1 MSDESYST
9 VFERL
14 APAMQRWIWRQGW
27 EQLRPTQEAAAP
39 LILAGDS
46 DVLIS
51 AATAAG
57 KTEAAFLPALSNAVS
72 ALARG
77 ESPLLLYVA
86 PLKAL
91 INDQRFRLEGMLEG
105 VDLMLTPWH
114 GDVGETARKRFRAQ
128 PGGVLLITPE
138 SLEAFFVHQGNRLL
152 TFFGGVQHVIVD
164 ELHAFPGSERGRQ
177 LQSLLDRLELVVGR
191 RIPRIGLSA
200 TMGNL
205 ELAAEYLRPHDG
217 SSVAIIKADEGEQ
230 ALRVQLRGYE
240 HTPARLSEKEAIAI
254 EATGSEVAIEDVT
267 DGDTLAVRDDLF
279 RVLRGSNHLV
289 FANARHTVEL
299 FADLLRRK
307 CQSEKVPQEFFPHH
321 GSLSK
326 QLRQDTE
333 ARLKEG
339 LKPTTAIC
347 TSTLEMGIDIGS
359 VESIA
364 QIGAPYQVSALR
376 QRLGRSG
383 RRGEPAV
390 LRIYIN
396 EDAITPQTPLLDRL
410 RGELFQATA
419 MVELL
424 LQGWCEAP
432 RAGRLH
438 LSTCLQQVL
447 SLICQY
453 GGVTARDLWRAL
465 AERGPFGRTLTKPML
480 VELLR
485 VMGEHDLIIQADD
498 GLLLHGERGE
508 QIVNHYDFYVTF
520 PTSEEFTL
528 YYKGRP
534 MGMLPIDGPLA
545 VGQLLIFAGRRWRV
559 DEIDPTAK
567 AIMLSPSSGGTPPL
581 FSGAGGQVDG
591 KVREAMRTLY
601 LSGIAPRYLSRGAK
615 LLFEQGVASFRTHEL
630 GSIPVILDGEQL
642 LCLPWAADRVIDTL
656 ALALLRQGI
665 GATREQFA
673 LAIQSRDVDRV
684 RDALVAFI
692 NAPPASAEVL
702 AELVPTQVQEKY
714 DPYLPPEL
722 LNADYAARALDL
734 PGALRIAEELLP
746 AFKAV
751 IPQAQGKPENV

>member
-1 MSDESYST
+1 MSEETFSSA
-9 VFERL
+9 FEQL
-14 APAMQRWIWRQGW
+14 DPAMQRWIWRQGW
-27 EQLRPTQEAAAP
+27 ERLRPTQEAAAP
-39 LILAGDS
+39 VILGGER

-51 AATAAG
+51 AATATG
-57 KTEAAFLPALSNAVS
+57 KTEAAFLPALSS
-72 ALARG
+72 ALAARARG
-77 ESPLLLYVA
+77 ESPLLLYIA

-91 INDQRFRLEGMLEG
+91 INDQRLRLEDMLEG
-105 VDLMLTPWH
+105 VDLLLTPWH
-114 GDVGETARKRFRAQ
+114 GDVGESPRKRFRAS

-138 SLEAFFVHQGNRLL
+138 SLEAFFVHQGNRLI

-191 RIPRIGLSA
+191 RVPRIGLSA
-200 TMGNL
+200 TMGSL
-205 ELAAEYLRPHDG
+205 ELAAYYLRPGDG
-217 SSVAIIKADEGEQ
+217 TSVTIIKAKEGEQ

-240 HTPARLSEKEAIAI
+240 HTPPAVSGTDAAAI
-254 EATGSEVAIEDVT
+254 ESTGGEVAIEDVT
-267 DGDTLAVRDDLF
+267 DGDALAVRDDLF

-289 FANARHTVEL
+289 FANARNTVEL
-299 FADLLRRK
+299 YADLLRRK
-307 CQSEKVPQEFFPHH
+307 CRSERVPQEFFPHH

-333 ARLKEG
+333 ARLKDG

-396 EDAITPQTPLLDRL
+396 EDAVTPQTPLLDQL

-424 LQGWCEAP
+424 LQGWCEGP

-438 LSTCLQQVL
+438 LSTCLQQIL
-447 SLICQY
+447 SLIAQY
-453 GGVTARDLWRAL
+453 GGVSARDIWRAL
-465 AERGPFGRTLTKPML
+465 AVEGPFAGTLTKSML
-480 VELLR
+480 KELLR
-485 VMGEHDLIIQADD
+485 AMAEQDLITQAHD

-528 YYKGRP
+528 YHQGRP
-534 MGMLPIDGPLA
+534 IGMLPIDGPIA

-559 DEIDPTAK
+559 DEIEASAK
-567 AIMLSPSSGGTPPL
+567 AIMLSPSGGGAPPL
-581 FSGAGGQVDG
+581 FSGSGGQVDG
-591 KVREAMRTLY
+591 EVREAMRALY
-601 LSGIAPRYLSRGAK
+601 QSGEPPRYLSRGAQR
-615 LLFEQGVASFRTHEL
+615 LFEQGASAFRTHGL
-630 GSIPVILDGEQL
+630 DRNPVLIDGDQL
-642 LCLPWAADRVIDTL
+642 LCLTWAADRVVDTL
-656 ALALLRQGI
+656 VLALLRQGI
-665 GATREQFA
+665 VASREQFSLVVKNRDAGLVHDA
-673 LAIQSRDVDRV
+673 LA
-684 RDALVAFI
+684 AFI
-692 NAPPASAEVL
+692 DSPPASAEVL
-702 AELVPTQVQEKY
+702 AELVPTKVQEKY
-714 DPYLPPEL
+714 DPYLPPTL
-722 LNADYAARALDL
+722 LTADYAARTLDL
-734 PGALRIAEELLP
+734 PGALRASAELLP
-746 AFKAV
+746 ALEA
-751 IPQAQGKPENV
+751 AT